1 MHSGLSAGSLAHVT
15 LHTATQENSLLF
27 FKQATNLGDQRE
39 NQLHGGHTLA
49 ARCLQCCISAE
60 DTAAWMVVSSLRGV
74 LLSVQQQDL
83 SKENS
88 LPFTPAKVEYIEK
101 KSFPNI

>member
-15 LHTATQENSLLF
+15 LHTAMHENSLLF
-27 FKQATNLGDQRE
+27 FKQAANLGDQRE
-39 NQLHGGHTLA
+39 DQVHGGHTLA
-49 ARCLQCCISAE
+49 ARCLRYCISSE
-60 DTAAWMVVSSLRGV
+60 DTEAWIVVSSLRGV

-88 LPFTPAKVEYIEK
+88 LLFTPAKVE
-101 KSFPNI
+101 